1 MNSGRRCVYTCVAA
15 HVFGLSLLR
24 RRWGYVPYV
33 QPNLPIITLTMINL
47 YPIALGIY
55 RTEVLALKSRSPVPA
70 GPCFIASRSYNVRG
84 ILITRFDMAAEMN
97 LLEDICIVFLDGVS
111 TVNRSC
117 VIHQNRVLGVECGQG
132 DRIVVIP
139 CLFFLFIVRGK
150 RLS

>member
-1 MNSGRRCVYTCVAA
+1 
-15 HVFGLSLLR
+15 
-24 RRWGYVPYV
+24 
-33 QPNLPIITLTMINL
+33 MINL

-55 RTEVLALKSRSPVPA
+55 RTEVLALKSRSPFPA

-84 ILITRFDMAAEMN
+84 ILITRFDMVAEMN

-117 VIHQNRVLGVECGQG
+117 VIHQNRVLGVERGQG

-139 CLFFLFIVRGK
+139 CLVFFFIVRGK
-150 RLS
+150 RLA